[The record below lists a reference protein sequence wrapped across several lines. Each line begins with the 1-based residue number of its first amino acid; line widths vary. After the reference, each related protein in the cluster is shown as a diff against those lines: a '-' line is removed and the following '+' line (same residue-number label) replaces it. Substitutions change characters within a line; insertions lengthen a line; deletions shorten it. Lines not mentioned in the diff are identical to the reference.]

1 MKTYIAKNVTT
12 EKMAC
17 IMNTTTKRC
26 GLAKQNT
33 KGTMTN
39 KFHQA
44 MDVVADLNKSHGVM
58 QRGGKQYTEVAKRVE
73 AFRMVFGG
81 EYGIDTDI
89 IHNDGQTVVVK
100 ATVKDKDGFVV
111 GSGLAEEIRG
121 SSQITRTSAVEVCET
136 GAIGRALASMGMHG
150 GQYASANEMEGVKR
164 KEQAIKASDAAPK
177 PTGAPKMEMPL
188 EDRVDAML
196 QFYENCD
203 NQRFAAAEA
212 KYKKLINSPD
222 LTEAQYERMVEAHDK
237 RKVELMV

>member
-1 MKTYIAKNVTT
+1 
-12 EKMAC
+12 
-17 IMNTTTKRC
+17 
-26 GLAKQNT
+26 
-33 KGTMTN
+33 MTN

-44 MDVVADLNKSHGVM
+44 MDVVADLNKSHGVT

-81 EYGIDTDI
+81 EYGIDTAI

-100 ATVKDKDGFVV
+100 ATVKDKDGFIV

-136 GAIGRALASMGMHG
+136 SAIGRALASMGMHG
-150 GQYASANEMEGVKR
+150 GQYASANEMDGVKR
-164 KEQAIKASDAAPK
+164 KEAAIKASEAAPK
-177 PTGAPKMEMPL
+177 ASGMIVTKPTAQPSMDLDL
-188 EDRVDAML
+188 EARVDMAL

-203 NQRFAAAEA
+203 AKRFADNEA
-212 KYKKLINSPD
+212 RYKKLLNSPD
-222 LTEAQYERMVEAHDK
+222 LSEPQYEQLVEAHDK

>member
-1 MKTYIAKNVTT
+1 
-12 EKMAC
+12 MA
-17 IMNTTTKRC
+17 
-26 GLAKQNT
+26 
-33 KGTMTN
+33 N

-81 EYGIDTDI
+81 EYGVETDLI
-89 IHNDGQTVVVK
+89 KDDGEKVVVK
-100 ATVKDKDGFVV
+100 ATIKDKDGFVV
-111 GSGLAEEIRG
+111 GSGLAEEIRN
-121 SSQITRTSAVEVCET
+121 SSQITRTSPIEVCET
-136 GAIGRALASMGMHG
+136 SAIGRALASMGMHG
-150 GQYASANEMEGVKR
+150 GQYASANEMDGVKR
-164 KEQAIKASDAAPK
+164 KEAAIKASEVAPK

>member
-1 MKTYIAKNVTT
+1 
-12 EKMAC
+12 
-17 IMNTTTKRC
+17 
-26 GLAKQNT
+26 
-33 KGTMTN
+33 MTN

-100 ATVKDKDGFVV
+100 ATVKDKDGFIV

-136 GAIGRALASMGMHG
+136 SAIGRALASLALHG
-150 GQYASANEMEGVKR
+150 GQYASANEMDGVKR
-164 KEQAIKASDAAPK
+164 KEQAIKASEAAPK
-177 PTGAPKMEMPL
+177 PKAAPAMDL
-188 EDRVDAML
+188 DIDARVDAAIT
-196 QFYENCD
+196 FYENCD
-203 NQRFAAAEA
+203 AQRFASNEA
-212 KYKKLINSPD
+212 RYKKLINSPD

>member
-1 MKTYIAKNVTT
+1 MS
-12 EKMAC
+12 
-17 IMNTTTKRC
+17 
-26 GLAKQNT
+26 
-33 KGTMTN
+33 N

-44 MDVVADLNKSHGVM
+44 MDVVADLNKSHGVP

-81 EYGIDTDI
+81 EYGITTEI
-89 IHNDGQTVVVK
+89 LHNDRSTVVVR
-100 ATVKDKDGFVV
+100 ALVKDKDGFVV

-121 SSQITRTSAVEVCET
+121 SSNITKTSAVEVCET
-136 GAIGRALASMGMHG
+136 SAIGRALASMGLHG
-150 GQYASANEMEGVKR
+150 GQYASENEMEGVKR
-164 KEQAIKASDAAPK
+164 KEAAIKASDAAPK

>member
-1 MKTYIAKNVTT
+1 
-12 EKMAC
+12 
-17 IMNTTTKRC
+17 
-26 GLAKQNT
+26 
-33 KGTMTN
+33 MTN

-44 MDVVADLNKSHGVM
+44 MDVVADLNKSHGVT

-121 SSQITRTSAVEVCET
+121 SSHITKTSAVEVCET
-136 GAIGRALASMGMHG
+136 SAIGRALASMGMHG
-150 GQYASANEMEGVKR
+150 GQYASANEMDGVKR
-164 KEQAIKASDAAPK
+164 KEAAIKASEAAPK
-177 PTGAPKMEMPL
+177 PKAAPAIDL
-188 EDRVDAML
+188 DIDARVDAAIT
-196 QFYENCD
+196 FYENCD
-203 NQRFAAAEA
+203 AQRFASNEA
-212 KYKKLINSPD
+212 RYKKLINSPD

>member
-1 MKTYIAKNVTT
+1 
-12 EKMAC
+12 
-17 IMNTTTKRC
+17 
-26 GLAKQNT
+26 
-33 KGTMTN
+33 MTN

-44 MDVVADLNKSHGVM
+44 MDVVADLNKSHGVT

-100 ATVKDKDGFVV
+100 ATVKDKDGFIV

-121 SSQITRTSAVEVCET
+121 SSHITKTSAVEVCET
-136 GAIGRALASMGMHG
+136 SAIGRALASLALHG
-150 GQYASANEMEGVKR
+150 GQYASANEMDGVKR
-164 KEQAIKASDAAPK
+164 KEQAIKASEAAPK
-177 PTGAPKMEMPL
+177 PKAAPAMDL
-188 EDRVDAML
+188 DIDARVDAAIT
-196 QFYENCD
+196 FYENCD
-203 NQRFAAAEA
+203 AQRFASNEA
-212 KYKKLINSPD
+212 RYKKLINSPD

>member
-1 MKTYIAKNVTT
+1 
-12 EKMAC
+12 
-17 IMNTTTKRC
+17 
-26 GLAKQNT
+26 
-33 KGTMTN
+33 MTN

-100 ATVKDKDGFVV
+100 ATVKDKDGFIV

-121 SSQITRTSAVEVCET
+121 SSHITKTSAVEVCET
-136 GAIGRALASMGMHG
+136 SAIGRALASLALHG
-150 GQYASANEMEGVKR
+150 GQYASANEMDGVKR
-164 KEQAIKASDAAPK
+164 KEQAIKASEAAPK
-177 PTGAPKMEMPL
+177 PKAAPAIDL
-188 EDRVDAML
+188 DIDARVDAAIT
-196 QFYENCD
+196 FYENCD
-203 NQRFAAAEA
+203 AQRFASNEA
-212 KYKKLINSPD
+212 RYKKLINSPD

>member
-1 MKTYIAKNVTT
+1 
-12 EKMAC
+12 MA
-17 IMNTTTKRC
+17 
-26 GLAKQNT
+26 
-33 KGTMTN
+33 N

-136 GAIGRALASMGMHG
+136 SAIGRAGVYG
-150 GQYASANEMEGVKR
+150 YARRSVCVSKR
-164 KEQAIKASDAAPK
+164 N
-177 PTGAPKMEMPL
+177 G
-188 EDRVDAML
+188 R
-196 QFYENCD
+196 C
-203 NQRFAAAEA
+203 EA
-212 KYKKLINSPD
+212 
-222 LTEAQYERMVEAHDK
+222 
-237 RKVELMV
+237 